1 MNKFSACFFMIVL
14 FAACNKR
21 EPAPMKEA
29 AVPAKEK
36 EAPEKIII
44 TDKLTKAG
52 EDGPVLPAGTKLVT
66 AADGYSIDV
75 ELPAGYTFVEN
86 GPVTNSTQ
94 PVGFATYRCICSG
107 AGSACQVFYSDGGGF
122 GCFHSSC
129 TGSCEGAF
137 SYKGYVVNRILPTA
151 KTDLFADA
159 GVQSSIAAQFAI
171 VRRSDG
177 ASRSA
182 KGKMVY
188 VKQSLYG
195 VAYYFLMNENE
206 LRPDAVFEVFA
217 SSKAVCDCE
226 GTKACTLK
234 TMAFATDKS
243 AAAATAGKIY
253 YCDGPC
259 NGCELTVN

>member
-29 AVPAKEK
+29 AGPVKEK
-36 EAPEKIII
+36 AAPEKVII
-44 TDKLTKAG
+44 TDKPTKAG
-52 EDGPVLPAGTKLVT
+52 TDGPVLPAGTKLVI
-66 AADGYSIDV
+66 AADRYSIDV
-75 ELPAGYTFVEN
+75 ELPAGSTFIEN
-86 GPVTNSTQ
+86 GPLTNSTQ
-94 PVGFATYRCICSG
+94 PVGVATYRCICSG
-107 AGSACQVFYSDGGGF
+107 AGSACQVFYSDAGGF

-137 SYKGYVVNRILPTA
+137 TYKGYVMNRILPTT
-151 KTDLFADA
+151 KSDFFADA
-159 GVQSSIAAQFAI
+159 GVQDKIAAQFAI

-177 ASRSA
+177 ASRSGN
-182 KGKMVY
+182 GKMVY

-195 VAYYFLMNENE
+195 VSYYFLMNENE
-206 LRPDAVFEVFA
+206 LRPDEVFEVFA

-226 GTKACTLK
+226 GTKACVLK
-234 TMAFATDKS
+234 ALGLATDK
-243 AAAATAGKIY
+243 AATPATAGKIY